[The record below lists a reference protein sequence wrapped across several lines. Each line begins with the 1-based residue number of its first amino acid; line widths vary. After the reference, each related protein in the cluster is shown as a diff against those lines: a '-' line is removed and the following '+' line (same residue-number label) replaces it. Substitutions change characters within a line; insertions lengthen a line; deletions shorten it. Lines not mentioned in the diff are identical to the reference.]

1 MSVTLEMS
9 KEKMGI
15 DSIRYTSSETALGAY
30 RAKLAECL
38 RGALTAVYKNS
49 LKETNL
55 LDADYIYL
63 SIERPRNPEFGDLAT
78 PLFPYVKVL
87 RKAPDKIFGE
97 VSEALKI
104 PKELGEANFAGGY
117 INWKLNLGDFSKSLL
132 GESLS
137 SKKQFGSSQAGAGK
151 RILVE
156 YSSPNIA
163 KPFGIGHLRSTIIGA
178 ALKRVFEFL
187 GHETVGI
194 NYLGDWGTQF
204 GKMIVAYRTWDGEKA
219 ISEDPVRG
227 AYNLYVRFH
236 EEEDS
241 NPSLS
246 NQAREEFKKLEEGN
260 PETVKLWEKFKDISH
275 REFQRVYDKLGVEFD
290 LVTSESFLNDKMESI
305 IDRLTKANLTETSR
319 GALIINLEEYD
330 LPPSLLKKQDGATLY
345 ATRDIAGLIYRW
357 DKYNFYESLYIVG
370 SAQADHFKQAFK
382 VIDLL
387 ESAEN
392 LTDKERMTG
401 RVKHIPFGWV
411 KFEDKALSTRR
422 GHLIL
427 LEDVLIEAID
437 LASEKIAEKNPDL
450 AKSSEVAEQ
459 IGVGAIIY
467 TQLSVRR
474 QKDVNFTWDAA
485 LNFEGET
492 GPYLQYTHA
501 RLCSLIRKYGKPVP
515 GVEDLDSD
523 LCADVFSDQ
532 VSRSLLTTLA
542 RFPEELAHVARDYEP
557 SHLCSYLIDLATLF
571 NKFYQRKNSQGRL
584 VRIIGEDESSTAV
597 RLILVEC
604 LRRTIERGLN
614 LLGLKAPQ
622 EM

>member
-1 MSVTLEMS
+1 MSATLQMA
-9 KEKMGI
+9 KTQMGI
-15 DSIRYTSSETALGAY
+15 DSIKYTGSETALGAC
-30 RAKLAECL
+30 RLKLAECL
-38 RGALTAVYKNS
+38 RAALTSAYKDS
-49 LKETNL
+49 LNDTNL
-55 LDADYIYL
+55 LDADYIY
-63 SIERPRNPEFGDLAT
+63 SSFERPRNPEFGDLAT

-87 RKAPDKIFGE
+87 KKAPDKIFGE
-97 VSEALKI
+97 VSEALEI
-104 PKELGEANFAGGY
+104 PKELGEASFAGGY
-117 INWKLNLGDFSKSLL
+117 INWKLNLGDFSKALL
-132 GESLS
+132 DECLS
-137 SKKQFGSSQAGAGK
+137 SEKQFGSSQAGAGK

-178 ALKRVFEFL
+178 SLKRVFEFL

-246 NQAREEFKKLEEGN
+246 DQARKEFKKLEDGN
-260 PETVKLWEKFKDISH
+260 PESVKLWEKFKDVSH
-275 REFQRVYDKLGVEFD
+275 REFQRVYDILGVEFD

-305 IDRLTKANLTETSR
+305 IGRLTKANLTETSR
-319 GALIINLEEYD
+319 GALIVNLEEYN
-330 LPPSLLKKQDGATLY
+330 LPPALLRKQDGATLY
-345 ATRDIAGLIYRW
+345 ATRDIAGLVYRW
-357 DKYNFYESLYIVG
+357 NKYNFYESLYIVG

-392 LTDKERMTG
+392 LSDKERMTE

-422 GHLIL
+422 GHLIM
-427 LEDVLIEAID
+427 LEDVLKKAIY
-437 LASEKIAEKNPDL
+437 LAKEKIAEKNPDL
-450 AKSSEVAEQ
+450 AKSDNVAEQ

-474 QKDVNFTWDAA
+474 LKDVNFTWAAA

-515 GVEDLDSD
+515 GVERLDSE
-523 LCADVFSDQ
+523 LCEKMFSDQ
-532 VSRSLLTTLA
+532 ISRSLITTLA

-557 SHLCSYLIDLATLF
+557 SHLCSYLTDLATLF
-571 NKFYQRKNSQGRL
+571 NKFYQRKNSHGKL
-584 VRIIGEDESSTAV
+584 VRIIDEDENLTAV
-597 RLILVEC
+597 RMILVEC